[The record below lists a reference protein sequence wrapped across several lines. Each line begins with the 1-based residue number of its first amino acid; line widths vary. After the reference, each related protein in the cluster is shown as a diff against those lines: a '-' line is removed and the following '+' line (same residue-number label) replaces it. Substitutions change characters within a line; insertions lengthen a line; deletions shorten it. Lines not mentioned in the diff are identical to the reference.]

1 MAWRAAHGTG
11 ADAVVRIE
19 TLPADEL
26 PAGVPGVARP
36 EGAEVRGPDGRFRPG
51 NPMAAAGGRAKA
63 GRTRLATRLA
73 LNALAEG
80 SPFAKYQHMAS
91 TFRRVQCDELAQNV
105 GGGVCGPG
113 PASIVSTAA
122 IQLAYSRYF
131 FDMCANSFDPDL
143 AQQAAKFGDQS
154 KANLLAA
161 HELCAKEAQAR
172 ARITRAYDVE
182 VVAAQAEAETEARRA
197 REREQQRIRVADAEF
212 DDDAVQKESEA

>member
-1 MAWRAAHGTG
+1 MAWRTAHGDG
-11 ADAVVRIE
+11 AKKIVAIE
-19 TLPADEL
+19 TLPIDEL
-26 PAGVPGVARP
+26 PAGVPGFARP
-36 EGAEVRGPDGRFRPG
+36 EGEDVRGPDGRFRPG

-73 LNALAEG
+73 LNAVAEG
-80 SPFAKYQHMAS
+80 APFAKYQGMAS
-91 TFRRVQCDELAQNV
+91 TYRRVQCDELAQNV

-131 FDMCANSFDPDL
+131 FDLFNTSADPKHAEL
-143 AQQAAKFGDQS
+143 ASKFGDQS

-172 ARITRAYDVE
+172 ASLRPSVDVLE
-182 VVAAQAEAETEARRA
+182 GIRRMRVAADKIVEGEFQENAQVKAESKTRVEPETT
-197 REREQQRIRVADAEF
+197 
-212 DDDAVQKESEA
+212 